1 MMVERKFENGY
12 VSNEILS
19 NPELYEAVR
28 LTFGFNFVTGLPCGE
43 LRDFIAQS
51 SRDRE
56 VLHFPASNEREAI
69 GIAAGAWLAGE
80 KPVVYMQNSGLFLSS
95 NDIGSLL
102 IACRIPVVMVVA
114 WRGASGE
121 TATQHLATG
130 AATEPLLE
138 AFGIP
143 FSYELTLENIEQ
155 LFQQMT
161 EQQKPVCILRVREK
175 FNVPIQTKEE
185 PRFIVKPEHLFIEE
199 ASDILMNRDRVIDLI
214 LSQTGSNTAVFSS
227 TGLISRSVFERHD
240 GPNQFYN
247 AGAFGLTSSIGLGF
261 AISQIDIQTVILEG
275 DGSVLANPG
284 NLNLIGAKSPDN
296 FIHIVLDNRA
306 YMSCSGEATCRS
318 ELIPKLASLYGYSKV
333 FSVYTENGFQR
344 AWKQCQEKNLGPQMI
359 HVNINQIGERN
370 LSRPVDMANLAR
382 RFKSYFLND

>member
-1 MMVERKFENGY
+1 MIAEKEIKQGY
-12 VSNEILS
+12 ASNETLS
-19 NPELYEAVR
+19 NSELYEAVR

-69 GIAAGAWLAGE
+69 GISAGAWLAGE

-102 IACRIPVVMVVA
+102 IACRIPIVMVVA

-121 TATQHLATG
+121 TATQHLVTG

-138 AFGIP
+138 TFEIP
-143 FSYELTLENIEQ
+143 YSHELSPKTIEQ

-161 EQQKPVCILRVREK
+161 EQQKPVCILKVREK
-175 FNVPIQTKEE
+175 FNVPIQTREE
-185 PRFIVKPEHLFIEE
+185 SKFMVKPERIFIEE
-199 ASDILMNRDRVIDLI
+199 APGAMMNRDMVIDLL
-214 LSQTGSNTAVFSS
+214 LSQTESNTAVFSS

-240 GPNQFYN
+240 GTNQFYN

-261 AISQIDIQTVILEG
+261 AISQIDRRTVILEG

-284 NLNLIGAKSPDN
+284 SLNLIGARSPNN

-318 ELIPKLASLYGYSKV
+318 ELIPKLANLYGYSQV
-333 FSVYTENGFQR
+333 FSVYTEDGFQR
-344 AWKQCQEKNLGPQMI
+344 TWQQCQEKNLGPQMI
-359 HVNINQIGERN
+359 HVNINQTGERN
-370 LSRPVDMANLAR
+370 FARPVDMAKIAR
-382 RFKSYFLND
+382 RFKLYFSND